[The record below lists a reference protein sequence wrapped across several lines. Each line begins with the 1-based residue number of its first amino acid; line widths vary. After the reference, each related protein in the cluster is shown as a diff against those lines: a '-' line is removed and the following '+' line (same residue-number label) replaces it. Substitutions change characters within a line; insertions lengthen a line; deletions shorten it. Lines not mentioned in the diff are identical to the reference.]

1 MKGYASLVK
10 PYILWMSLFIV
21 VPMLLIVLYA
31 FTEHGNALMA
41 FRFTL
46 DNFFRFFDPV
56 FIKVLI
62 KSLEVAIIT
71 TILCIIIGYPIAYI
85 ISNTTERTQTL
96 LILLITLP
104 MWINMLV
111 RTYAWI
117 SILSDGG
124 ILNSIFEFFGFAPI
138 KMMYTDFAV
147 MLGMVYNFLPF
158 MIISI
163 YTVLAKLDRALIHAS
178 HDLGANPIQTF
189 LRIVLPLSMPGVIS
203 GITLVFLPAVSTFVI
218 PKFLGGGQY
227 MLIGNLIEN
236 QFITVGEWN
245 FGSAISL
252 IMAVIIMGSMILTRK
267 IDRDASDTASV
278 EGGKLW

>member
-46 DNFFRFFDPV
+46 DNFMRFFDPV
-56 FIKVLI
+56 FIKVLF
-62 KSLEVAIIT
+62 KSLEVALIT
-71 TILCIIIGYPIAYI
+71 TVLCIIIGYPIAYI
-85 ISNTTERTQTL
+85 ISNTSEKSQTL

-124 ILNSIFEFFGFAPI
+124 ILNSLLSFFGIAPI

-252 IMAVIIMGSMILTRK
+252 IMAIIIMGSMILTRK
-267 IDRDASDTASV
+267 IDKDASDTASV

>member
-1 MKGYASLVK
+1 MGL
-10 PYILWMSLFIV
+10 
-21 VPMLLIVLYA
+21 
-31 FTEHGNALMA
+31 
-41 FRFTL
+41 
-46 DNFFRFFDPV
+46 
-56 FIKVLI
+56 
-62 KSLEVAIIT
+62 
-71 TILCIIIGYPIAYI
+71 
-85 ISNTTERTQTL
+85 Q
-96 LILLITLP
+96 
-104 MWINMLV
+104 
-111 RTYAWI
+111 
-117 SILSDGG
+117 
-124 ILNSIFEFFGFAPI
+124 PI

-178 HDLGANPIQTF
+178 HDLGANPVQTF

-252 IMAVIIMGSMILTRK
+252 IMAMIIMGSMILTRK